1 MPTMIPVSAMLL
13 AFAMSAAH
21 AADNA
26 AVPASAASSAEQ
38 VKRVCRNV
46 WKKDHYEEKCRT
58 VRRAPP
64 PPTRI
69 DQPPAPPGSKNESP
83 QGGAAKHAHVSRS
96 IERVSVAPAPSN

>member
-1 MPTMIPVSAMLL
+1 MSARIPLSAVLL
-13 AFAMSAAH
+13 AVAMSAAH
-21 AADNA
+21 AADSA

-64 PPTRI
+64 PPSRI
-69 DQPPAPPGSKNESP
+69 DQPPPPPGAKKDSP
-83 QGGAAKHAHVSRS
+83 QNGAAKHARDTRA
-96 IERVSVAPAPSN
+96 IKPVSVKRPASD